1 MSFPFHRAALIA
13 AILSLPASAWAAVL
27 LQNAQWRIELEPAT
41 LALTATPAGQAALP
55 LSSGLTP
62 RSVSG
67 LKSDAQAASWQ
78 WEDGRF
84 QLSAKLDGADLG
96 LTIAAREPATLELL
110 RQPAAAMGRG
120 LLLPLAEGSYVPAGD
135 PLWLDFLPRF
145 AADGLNT
152 SENLSL
158 PLWGMDHGASSL
170 HWLLLNPF
178 NNTLRIR
185 RDGEGLAL
193 TLSHQFNALNLAQP
207 MRLSLHLAGGDALAG
222 AKRYRQWL
230 QQQGRFESLAD
241 KMRAQPQTAKLI
253 GASHVYLWGNDL
265 LGQADVRDWALWLE
279 RLRGDSALARRL
291 RASFD
296 SEAAA
301 VLRAAPAR
309 PDAYQRRTLLA
320 AFNQAL
326 TAEARAGW
334 LSAKPDWSRL
344 AAPYRRLRAEVLR
357 VFGAALGQPDSWG
370 GGLSTKTLR
379 ALRAAGLSRLWLGV
393 DNWEGG
399 LWQPQAVAAGVRAG
413 YLMAAYDSYETTLPP
428 GQREDWLTAQQ
439 GAAAYR
445 DCGVTLANGRR
456 KSGFQQSGYYT
467 NPECVRPILQQRTQ
481 ALHRAL
487 GFNSWFLDAYA
498 TGMVFDDYTPGRRA
512 GQAQL
517 AAGNERS
524 MAWVRDRFAV
534 PVGSENGNAATAR
547 GIAFAH
553 GMQVPVLGWG
563 DADLQKNPKSPYFL
577 GRWFPADQPETFF
590 KTVPLKQ
597 PYRDIYYRPQY
608 RLPLYQAVFHD
619 SIVTSNHWLY
629 DNLKF
634 SNAYEDNLLAQWL
647 YNVPPLWHLSA
658 ASLERRLSLMRCVDR
673 VFQPLHRRLATQ
685 PLSGFAW
692 LTSDRQVQQTRFA
705 DGSRLTV
712 NFSGQPREVE
722 GRPLAARAM
731 RVQLAGELERT
742 VLASDCAPPTTI
754 PGG

>member
-1 MSFPFHRAALIA
+1 MPLSFHRAALFA
-13 AILSLPASAWAAVL
+13 AVFSLPASAWAAVV
-27 LQNAQWRIELEPAT
+27 LQNAQWRVELEPAT

-55 LSSGLTP
+55 LSSGMAP
-62 RSVSG
+62 RPVSG
-67 LKSDAQAASWQ
+67 LTSDARAARWQ

-84 QLSAKLDGADLG
+84 QLSARLDGADLS
-96 LTIAAREPATLELL
+96 LTVRAREAATLDLL

-145 AADGLNT
+145 AGDGLNT

-158 PLWGMDHGASSL
+158 PLWGMDYGASSL

-178 NNTLRIR
+178 SNQLRIR
-185 RDGEGLAL
+185 RDGDGLSLA
-193 TLSHQFNALNLAQP
+193 LSHQFNALNLAQP
-207 MRLSLHLAGGDALAG
+207 MSLLLHLADGDALAG

-230 QQQGRFESLAD
+230 QGQGRFESLAD
-241 KMRAQPQTAKLI
+241 KIRAQPQTAKLV

-265 LGQADVRDWALWLE
+265 LGQADVRDWQRWLKL
-279 RLRGDSALARRL
+279 LRGDSALARRL
-291 RASFD
+291 RGRFD
-296 SEAAA
+296 GESAA

-309 PDAYQRRTLLA
+309 PDAYQRRVLLA
-320 AFNQAL
+320 AFNQAA

-334 LSAKPDWSRL
+334 LSAAPEWSKL
-344 AAPYRRLRAEVLR
+344 AAPYRRLRREVKE
-357 VFGAALGQPDSWG
+357 VFGAVLGPADDWG
-370 GGLSTKTLR
+370 GGLSVKTLR

-399 LWQPQAVAAGVRAG
+399 LWQPQAVADGVSAG
-413 YLMAAYDSYETTLPP
+413 YLMAAYDSYQTALPP
-428 GQREDWLTAQQ
+428 GRREDWLTAQQ

-445 DCGVTLANGRR
+445 DCGITLADGRR
-456 KSGFQQSGYYT
+456 KSGFQQAGYYT
-467 NPECVRPILQQRTQ
+467 NPECVRPVLQRRTQ
-481 ALHRAL
+481 ALSQAL

-498 TGMVFDDYTPGRRA
+498 TGMVFDDYTPGRRMSQA
-512 GQAQL
+512 GM

-524 MAWVRDRFAV
+524 MAWVRDRFGV
-534 PVGSENGNAATAR
+534 PVGSENGNAATSL

-563 DADLQKNPKSPYFL
+563 DVDLQKNPKSPYFL
-577 GRWFPADQPETFF
+577 GRWYPAEQPETFF

-597 PYRDIYYRPQY
+597 PYRDAYYRPQY

-658 ASLERRLSLMRCVDR
+658 ASLDRRLPLMRCVDR
-673 VFQPLHRRLATQ
+673 VFQPLHRHLATQ

-692 LTSDRQVQQTRFA
+692 LTPDRQVQQTRFA

-712 NFSGQPREVE
+712 NFSSEPRQAE
-722 GRPLAARAM
+722 GRPLPARAM
-731 RVQLAGELERT
+731 RVQLPGEAERT
-742 VLASDCAPPTTI
+742 VLASDCAPAE
-754 PGG
+754 